1 MEESKAKRMCYER
14 PAKEDMISKLPD
26 PLMSQILFYLPTKE
40 AVKTSVLSHRWETLW
55 LLVSELDLNSSEFP
69 DYNAFAGFGDRF
81 LEKSCLHNLKQK
93 ILKRK
98 NDKSCVTWW
107 VDFVARPRRK
117 LKHLDVEYLYVSR
130 KRLEVMP
137 ISLCNSM
144 EESKE
149 KEKEACQE
157 LPSRRDIISNLPD
170 SLISQMLSCLPTKEA
185 VRTSV
190 LSTRWKTLWL
200 LVPSLRLAS
209 HDFPDYNSF
218 VSFLDK
224 SLDLYREEN
233 SCLHNLELVI
243 RKDYDDD
250 QCCVTRWIDHVARH
264 KVKHLDVECIL
275 VKREFLEA
283 VPLSLYLC
291 ESLLYLRLHRVLLVG
306 SESVSLPR
314 LKTMRLEQ
322 NVYPHEA
329 FLQFFISSCPVLE
342 DLSIV
347 RKDDDNV
354 KVLRVHS
361 QTVTS
366 LTLGFEPGDGHML
379 YHYFD
384 REILGIYIDSPRL
397 KYLNFSDDVSK
408 CHILSSFISPSVKV
422 HLGGVRYMSYY
433 SGGVVFSNQQVASS
447 FFSCISRVKDLVI
460 SETIMKLIYF
470 CMKVEPLPQFCDLS
484 YLEAKVCLVDVE
496 MLPAL
501 LESCPNLNSIVLDLT
516 RPTIITEQ
524 ITAWAVPQCLLLS
537 LEFVEIK
544 CCCKAELVGMKLA
557 KYFAENSVFLK
568 KLVLRWRGYVLE
580 EDSVLRDLLALS
592 WRSSTC
598 QIEVYGPLKR
608 PVRV

>member
-1 MEESKAKRMCYER
+1 
-14 PAKEDMISKLPD
+14 
-26 PLMSQILFYLPTKE
+26 
-40 AVKTSVLSHRWETLW
+40 
-55 LLVSELDLNSSEFP
+55 
-69 DYNAFAGFGDRF
+69 
-81 LEKSCLHNLKQK
+81 
-93 ILKRK
+93 
-98 NDKSCVTWW
+98 
-107 VDFVARPRRK
+107 
-117 LKHLDVEYLYVSR
+117 
-130 KRLEVMP
+130 
-137 ISLCNSM
+137 M

-149 KEKEACQE
+149 REKEACQE
-157 LPSRRDIISNLPD
+157 LPSRRDMISNLPD

-233 SCLHNLELVI
+233 SCLHLELVI

-306 SESVSLPR
+306 SESISLPR

-384 REILGIYIDSPRL
+384 REILGICIDSPRL
-397 KYLNFSDDVSK
+397 KYLNFNDDVSK
-408 CHILSSFISPSVKV
+408 CQILSSFISSSVKV

-433 SGGVVFSNQQVASS
+433 SGGVVFSNQQVARS
-447 FFSCISRVKDLVI
+447 FFRCISRVKDLVI

>member
-1 MEESKAKRMCYER
+1 
-14 PAKEDMISKLPD
+14 
-26 PLMSQILFYLPTKE
+26 
-40 AVKTSVLSHRWETLW
+40 
-55 LLVSELDLNSSEFP
+55 
-69 DYNAFAGFGDRF
+69 
-81 LEKSCLHNLKQK
+81 
-93 ILKRK
+93 
-98 NDKSCVTWW
+98 
-107 VDFVARPRRK
+107 
-117 LKHLDVEYLYVSR
+117 
-130 KRLEVMP
+130 
-137 ISLCNSM
+137 M

-157 LPSRRDIISNLPD
+157 FPSRRDMISNLPD

-200 LVPSLRLAS
+200 LVPSLRFAS
-209 HDFPDYNSF
+209 NDFPDYNSF
-218 VSFLDK
+218 IIFVDK

-250 QCCVTRWIDHVARH
+250 QCCVTRWVDYVARH

-275 VKREFLEA
+275 VKREFLEV
-283 VPLSLYLC
+283 VPLSLYFC

-347 RKDDDNV
+347 RKDGDNV

-384 REILGIYIDSPRL
+384 REILGICIDSPRL
-397 KYLNFSDDVSK
+397 KYLNFNDDVSK

-422 HLGGVRYMSYY
+422 NLGGVRYMSYY

-447 FFSCISRVKDLVI
+447 FFSCISSVKDLVI
-460 SETIMKLIYF
+460 SETIMK
-470 CMKVEPLPQFCDLS
+470 E
-484 YLEAKVCLVDVE
+484 
-496 MLPAL
+496 
-501 LESCPNLNSIVLDLT
+501 LT
-516 RPTIITEQ
+516 RPTVITEH
-524 ITAWAVPQCLLLS
+524 ITAWAVPRCLLLA

-580 EDSVLRDLLALS
+580 EDNVLKDLLALS

-598 QIEVYGPLKR
+598 QIEVCGPL
-608 PVRV
+608 